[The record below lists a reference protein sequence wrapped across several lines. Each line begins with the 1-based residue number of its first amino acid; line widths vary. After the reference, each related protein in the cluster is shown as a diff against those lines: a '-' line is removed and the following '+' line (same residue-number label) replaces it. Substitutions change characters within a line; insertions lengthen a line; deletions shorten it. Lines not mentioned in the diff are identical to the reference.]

1 MAVSTLLGQAK
12 AGDAFAIAQLMNQQ
26 LQVRGLTVKV
36 SRELDCLRLRLEG
49 ETLLSRDG
57 FVNYVENA
65 LGRLGCP
72 LITQVEI
79 VAVELGQTQPLWQA
93 AVALQPRPPQLARR
107 EPAMVGVGA
116 GSANRQLGRNQAAF
130 SDRSAPAVVAAPMA
144 RESAELE
151 PQFAEQADFPLEDEA
166 RFEADVAAIAGSGLP
181 ATPNARQASARSG
194 ARLPMPSRTV
204 IARQWFVAGLFGT
217 LATLG
222 ITAAVSALFIPVV
235 ASMTGMA
242 QLSGFALAIL
252 LALQLIVGIPI
263 AGLVIGYAQTR
274 MLRRYLKTVGGW
286 QLITPLGCLIGFFIA
301 VIVHFVG
308 HSALNLAGYA
318 DSLGQT
324 EGSTGQLLSIAC
336 TTLGV
341 GCGFG
346 FLGLSQFAI
355 LNGRMRKA
363 QRWIASTGFSGMV
376 AWLVGGLA
384 FQGLLPHL
392 DGFARLVNM
401 TPLLLAAIV
410 SAVVGW
416 LVFQTL
422 SSLSLAALLR
432 PAKSGKHTA

>member
-26 LQVRGLTVKV
+26 LQARGLTVQV
-36 SRELDCLRLRLEG
+36 SRELDCLRLHLEG

-57 FVNYVENA
+57 FVNYVEHA

-72 LITQVEI
+72 LIARVEI
-79 VAVELGQTQPLWQA
+79 VAVELGQTQPLWSA
-93 AVALQPRPPQLARR
+93 AVALRPYRTQAFQR
-107 EPAMVGVGA
+107 EPVMAGA
-116 GSANRQLGRNQAAF
+116 GQASF
-130 SDRSAPAVVAAPMA
+130 SDRPPLVAVPMA
-144 RESAELE
+144 RERAVE
-151 PQFAEQADFPLEDEA
+151 PQFAEQGDDFRRDEEE
-166 RFEADVAAIAGSGLP
+166 RFEADVAAIAGPDLQTQQNS
-181 ATPNARQASARSG
+181 RQDSAPSRT
-194 ARLPMPSRTV
+194 RLPMPSRAV

-252 LALQLIVGIPI
+252 LALQLIVGLPI

-324 EGSTGQLLSIAC
+324 EGGTGQLLSIAC

-376 AWLVGGLA
+376 AWLVGGLS
-384 FQGLLPHL
+384 FQFLLPHL
-392 DGFARLVNM
+392 DGLARLVNM
-401 TPLLLAAIV
+401 TPLLLSIV
-410 SAVVGW
+410 VSVIVAW
-416 LVFQTL
+416 LIFQTL
-422 SSLSLAALLR
+422 SALSLAALLR
-432 PAKSGKHTA
+432 PRNKPAN